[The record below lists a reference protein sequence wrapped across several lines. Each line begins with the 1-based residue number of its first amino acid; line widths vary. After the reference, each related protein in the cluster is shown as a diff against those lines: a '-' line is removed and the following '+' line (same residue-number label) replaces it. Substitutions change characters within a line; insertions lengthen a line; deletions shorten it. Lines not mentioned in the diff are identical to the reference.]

1 MTYAPFTARID
12 VDLKNRLQALA
23 QREQRSTSQMANIAI
38 DEFVRRKEAERRI
51 IDAGLQLI
59 ETGEAISAEA
69 VNQWLLDGDVNTD
82 FPEAEVIPQNK

>member
-1 MTYAPFTARID
+1 MLLSPLVLMLTSKTDF
-12 VDLKNRLQALA
+12 RLSPSGK
-23 QREQRSTSQMANIAI
+23 QRSTSQMANMAI
-38 DEFVRRKEAERRI
+38 DEFVRRKEAEKRI

-82 FPEAEVIPQNK
+82 FPKAEVIPQSK